1 MQGFALKRLSI
12 LLDKLINLDIQARS
26 PSTIASSRAVSRPY
40 SAAMNASAASISSLV
55 KKPSSTAAPHTYNR
69 LLDNCDATR
78 QRGRLRHPRRTPRK
92 AMVLLRRL
100 QGRLVGSPDQSR
112 SAFSMQT
119 VRAVLSRA
127 RALRAITRSAPARPR
142 TRRAPRNQPIVDRI
156 GPYGTCD
163 IFELLLARQ
172 L

>member
-1 MQGFALKRLSI
+1 M
-12 LLDKLINLDIQARS
+12 LDKLINLDIQARS

-100 QGRLVGSPDQSR
+100 QGRLVGSIGSIAVRFFDANGSGRLIPSAGAARHHPICPGPIPDQ
-112 SAFSMQT
+112 
-119 VRAVLSRA
+119 
-127 RALRAITRSAPARPR
+127 
-142 TRRAPRNQPIVDRI
+142 RAPRNQPMVDRI
-156 GPYGTCD
+156 GPYGTSD